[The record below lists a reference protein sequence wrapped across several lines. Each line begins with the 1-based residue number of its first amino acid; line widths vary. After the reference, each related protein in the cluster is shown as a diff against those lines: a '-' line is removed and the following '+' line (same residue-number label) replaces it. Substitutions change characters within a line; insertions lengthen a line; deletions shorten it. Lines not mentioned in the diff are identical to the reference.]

1 MSSSGA
7 NPVLAPIRRW
17 VLSSRTNL
25 AITVVGVATALFAV
39 GAVVGQDPSPR
50 PAAHAAEPTDT
61 AVAAAAES
69 ISYDLEEVSES
80 LVTVKTSTWV
90 AASAPATA
98 MAYAH
103 AFVDPAPSD
112 TVWAA
117 ALGRYTTTKPE
128 AAFLVAR
135 PRTPVVITGPTTS
148 TLVDRPEGT
157 PRAHVTVPT
166 QVADLRISLVVAEMA
181 GQTRWVV
188 DSPLP
193 TLDLSEIDQLAPT
206 TTVVPLPSS
215 TTEPTEASSP
225 RPTPSPSTT
234 PDPSVDLDLDFDE
247 PTGQQNLLPSRGNDP
262 TPVPGPIP
270 IPELDTPIPGGR

>member
-1 MSSSGA
+1 MSSSRP

-17 VLSSRTNL
+17 VLYSRTNL
-25 AITVVGVATALFAV
+25 VITVVGVAAVLFAT

-50 PAAHAAEPTDT
+50 PAAEPTDT

-80 LVTVKTSTWV
+80 LVTAKTSTWV

-112 TVWAA
+112 TAWAA

-128 AAFLVAR
+128 AAFLAAR
-135 PRTPVVITGPTTS
+135 PRTSVVITGPTTS

-166 QVADLRISLVVAEMA
+166 QAADLRISLVVAEMT

-193 TLDLSEIDQLAPT
+193 TLDLSDVDQLVPT
-206 TTVVPLPSS
+206 TPTVVPRPSS

-225 RPTPSPSTT
+225 RPTPAPSTT
-234 PDPSVDLDLDFDE
+234 PDPSVDLDLNLDFDE
-247 PTGQQNLLPSRGNDP
+247 PTGQPNLLPSRGNDP